1 MTSSRMTLFY
11 KILRTIL
18 VTLVL
23 LALVVPS
30 VTYAVLS
37 LPGVQHAIAE
47 RGREELSALLGVPVH
62 IESAE
67 ITPFNKVTLHG
78 VSICVAPGDTALK
91 VQRLGAGVRLG
102 KLLLNR
108 RIVFS
113 YAEIIGLDAR
123 LSRDSA
129 SAPLNIQPIID
140 HLKPRDKNKPPTAYD
155 LAIDNIVIRR
165 SRLTYDV
172 LSEPASEPG
181 KIDFKHLEL
190 NDIKADV
197 RLPRVSNDCYL
208 ADLRRLAATER
219 SGLTLTSLSGQARV
233 SDTLLT
239 VDNLHI
245 ELPSSKLDF
254 APLRVAYADW
264 KALTSEITSHTF
276 TLATLPGSHVTPAD
290 LAPFFLPFAP
300 FTSPIG
306 VDFKIG
312 GSVERLTMPRLVLTS
327 SDDVASVEIEDAT
340 VSGLPDV
347 DSLRVGLP
355 MLRAHADGHRLA
367 DLWRHTGGMP
377 EKAIA
382 MADTLGAVELMMD
395 AAVGNGTTRM
405 SLTLDS
411 EPGVLDVDARYS
423 GPFRNPA
430 GPLKASL
437 TIDGINVGAISG
449 IADLGRVSGSVAFDG
464 NLVAGH
470 SPVGHAVVGID
481 EVQWYGHD
489 ITNISADVDLSRTAV
504 KAVVEAD
511 DPILAATVDA
521 TYGIVPGEH
530 DVDADIRIAA
540 FNPGLLG
547 LVKNERFM
555 GHALSGRVEIDM
567 HGKDYDALDG
577 RIELTEMR
585 FADPENTDVL
595 TLDHL
600 SLMASGSTSPR
611 FLMLHSDIIDAR
623 MEGEYRFREIVP
635 TARSIV
641 AEVFPSLVAGGND
654 TGNTVHH
661 AGKQTDDPVAL
672 DMSLDM
678 QIRQNAVTDRWL
690 TFFNV
695 PVRLLRPV
703 NIKGMMSS
711 SGQLIEASIDA
722 PNLLHKDKFIDN
734 TYFGI
739 SIDGEADDARL
750 LLSTLYPTKKGN
762 ASIDLTA
769 VGAHDSINVRA
780 GWDIDRERMFRG
792 AVELGAMFSR
802 LPDVKVPGG
811 MSTSVELHPSRI
823 VINDTVWRIRPSLV
837 EISPDRHVSV
847 HDFEVSRH
855 NQFIKINGA
864 VSPDPADLLCLELQS
879 IDLDYVFETLDIGAA
894 MFGGIATGKFY
905 AAGLMSS
912 EPRLETQRLD
922 VAGMTYNH
930 SPLGDAVIASY
941 WDNATRG
948 VVIKAD
954 ITGEEDAHSYVDGA
968 IYPMADSL
976 DFRFKAEH
984 LNVGFMR
991 PFMEAFT
998 SDVSGYAS
1006 GEARLFG
1013 TFKLIDMTGD
1023 IAAQNLRIKLDYTN
1037 TYYYATDSIH
1047 LTPGRISFSD
1057 VTLRDA
1063 MGNTALLNG
1072 WVTHKCFK
1080 EPEFEFRV
1088 TNARNLM
1095 CYDVTDRINPDW
1107 YGRIFCNGSAFV
1119 KGVPGFVDINVNMA
1133 TAAGSTFT
1141 FVLSDTEAA
1150 GEYTFLS
1157 FHDRNELKG
1166 DLLLNLEDPQEAAL
1180 RQLKERI
1187 RKEKEQ
1193 EQGSSVYRINLQ
1205 VDATP
1210 QAELILVMDPAG
1222 GDRIKARGEGSLRM
1236 EYNSTDEDLRMFGTY
1251 SLTQGSYNF
1260 TLQDIIIKDFTIKPG
1275 SSISFHGSPYAAV
1288 LDINAVY
1295 SVNAN
1300 LSDLDE
1306 SFLQDKDLNRTNV
1319 PVHALLKVSGD
1330 MQQPDI
1336 SFDLEFP
1343 TLTQD
1348 TYRKVRSI
1356 VSTDD
1361 MMNRQIIYL
1370 LALNRF
1376 YTPDYMA
1383 STTKGNELVSV
1394 ASSTISSQL
1403 GSILGQLSDK
1413 WNIAPTFRSDRGDF
1427 SDMEVDLALSSYLL
1441 DNRLLF
1447 NGNFGYRDKAL
1458 NNNSF
1463 IGDFDLEYLLNKSG
1477 NVRLKA
1483 YNRYNDQ
1490 NYYVKSALTT
1500 QGVGVVFKRD
1510 FDDIFSWIKRLRRK
1524 HEKSDKEAEATKT
1537 EETET
1542 PKAENTKAE

>member
-1 MTSSRMTLFY
+1 MTLFY

-91 VQRLGAGVRLG
+91 VQRLGAGLRLG

-172 LSEPASEPG
+172 LSEPASDSG
-181 KIDFKHLEL
+181 KIDFNHLEL
-190 NDIKADV
+190 SDIKADV
-197 RLPRVSNDCYL
+197 RLPRVSNDCYV

-219 SGLTLTSLSGQARV
+219 SGLTLNSLSGQARV

-264 KALTSEITSHTF
+264 KALTSEITCHTF
-276 TLATLPGSHVTPAD
+276 TLATLPGSHVTPSD
-290 LAPFFLPFAP
+290 LTAFFSPFAP

-312 GSVERLTMPRLVLTS
+312 GTVGKLTMPRLMLTS
-327 SDDVASVEIEDAT
+327 SDDVAAVEIENAT
-340 VSGLPDV
+340 VSGLPCV
-347 DSLRVGLP
+347 DSLRVELP

-367 DLWRHTGGMP
+367 DLWRHTGAMP
-377 EKAIA
+377 EKVIA
-382 MADTLGAVELMMD
+382 MADTLGVVEVTMD
-395 AAVGNGTTRM
+395 ASVGDGTTRL
-405 SLTLDS
+405 SLSLDS
-411 EPGVLDVDARYS
+411 EPGVLDLDARYS
-423 GPFRNPA
+423 GPFRHPA

-437 TIDGINVGAISG
+437 TIDGINVGS
-449 IADLGRVSGSVAFDG
+449 IAGVPELGRVSGSVAFDG
-464 NLVAGH
+464 SLVAGRP
-470 SPVGHAVVGID
+470 PVGHAVVGID
-481 EVQWYGHD
+481 EVQWYGCD
-489 ITNISADVDLSRTAV
+489 LSNINADVDLTRTAV

-511 DPILAATVDA
+511 DPILAASIDA
-521 TYGIVPGEH
+521 TCGIIPGEN
-530 DVDADIRIAA
+530 DVDADVRITA

-547 LVKNERFM
+547 LVRNERFM
-555 GHALSGRVEIDM
+555 GHTLSGRVEIDM
-567 HGKDYDALDG
+567 HGRDYDALDG

-585 FADPENTDVL
+585 FADQGNPDVL

-611 FLMLHSDIIDAR
+611 FLMLHSDIVDAR
-623 MEGEYRFREIVP
+623 VEGDYNFKDIVP

-641 AEVFPSLVAGGND
+641 AGVFPSLLRDSDADLDMRHYAGEKD
-654 TGNTVHH
+654 LE
-661 AGKQTDDPVAL
+661 PVAL

-678 QIRQNAVTDRWL
+678 QIRQNAVTDSWL

-695 PVRLLRPV
+695 PVRLLRPI

-711 SGQLIEASIDA
+711 SGKLIEASVDA
-722 PNLLHKDKFIDN
+722 PNLLHKDKFIDK

-739 SIDGEADDARL
+739 TIDGASDDARML
-750 LLSTLYPTKKGN
+750 VSTVYPTKKGN
-762 ASIDLTA
+762 ATIDLVA
-769 VGAHDSINVRA
+769 AGAHDSINVRA
-780 GWDIDRERMFRG
+780 DWSIDRERMFRG
-792 AVELGAMFSR
+792 AVELAAMFSR
-802 LPDVKVPGG
+802 IPDTQVPGG
-811 MSTSVELHPSRI
+811 VSTAVELQPSRI

-847 HDFEVSRH
+847 NDFEISRQ
-855 NQFIKINGA
+855 NQFIKINGTA
-864 VSPDPADLLCLELQS
+864 SPDPDDNLCLELQS

-905 AAGLMSS
+905 AAGLMSP

-930 SPLGDAVIASY
+930 SPLGDAVLASY
-941 WDNATRG
+941 WDNATHG

-954 ITGEEDAHSYVDGA
+954 ITGDKGAHSYVDGA
-968 IYPMADSL
+968 IYPLADSL
-976 DFRFKAEH
+976 DFRFKADG

-1006 GEARLFG
+1006 GDAHLYG
-1013 TFKLIDMTGD
+1013 TFKFINMTGEIFARD
-1023 IAAQNLRIKLDYTN
+1023 LRVKLDYTN

-1150 GEYTFLS
+1150 GEYTFLT

-1403 GSILGQLSDK
+1403 GSMLGQLSDK

-1524 HEKSDKEAEATKT
+1524 HENKDKEADTDKTEKAEATKT
-1537 EETET
+1537 E
-1542 PKAENTKAE
+1542 KAE

>member
-1 MTSSRMTLFY
+1 MTLFY
-11 KILRTIL
+11 KILRSIL

-23 LALVVPS
+23 LSLVVPALL
-30 VTYAVLS
+30 YAILS
-37 LPGVQHAIAE
+37 LPAVQRSIAD
-47 RGREELSALLGVPVH
+47 RGRRELTELLGVPVEVENVG
-62 IESAE
+62 IA
-67 ITPFNKVTLHG
+67 PFNKVTLHG
-78 VSICVAPGDTALK
+78 VSVIVAPGDTALK
-91 VQRLGAGVRLG
+91 VSRLGAGVRLG
-102 KLLLNR
+102 KLLLNG

-129 SAPLNIQPIID
+129 SAPLNIQPVIE
-140 HLKPRDKNKPPTAYD
+140 HLKPRDRNKPPTAFD

-165 SRLTYDV
+165 SRFSYDV
-172 LSEPASEPG
+172 MSAGRPEDG
-181 KIDFKHLEL
+181 RIDFNHIEL
-190 NDIKADV
+190 NDIKADI
-197 RLPRVSNDCYL
+197 RLPRVSNDCYM

-219 SGLTLTSLSGQARV
+219 SGLVLNSLSGKIRV

-239 VDNLHI
+239 ADDFHL
-245 ELPSSKLDF
+245 ELPSTQIDL
-254 APLRVAYADW
+254 APLRLAYSGWAD
-264 KALTSEITSHTF
+264 LTSRFAQHSF
-276 TLATLPGSHVTPAD
+276 TVATMPGSHVTPSD
-290 LAPFFLPFAP
+290 LAPFFAPFAP
-300 FTSPIG
+300 FDSPIG
-306 VDFKIG
+306 IDLKAG
-312 GSVERLTMPRLVLTS
+312 GTLRNIALSRLTLTS
-327 SDDVASVEIEDAT
+327 ADDIASVDIEDAT
-340 VSGLPDV
+340 VSGLPAI
-347 DSLRVGLP
+347 DSLDVRLP
-355 MLRAHADGHRLA
+355 MLRAHADGHALA
-367 DLWRHTGGMP
+367 ALWRRTGTMTP
-377 EKAIA
+377 KVIA
-382 MADTLGAVELMMD
+382 MADTLGVVEAVID
-395 AAVGNGTTRM
+395 ASVVDETTDLRM
-405 SLTLDS
+405 TLDS
-411 EPGVLDVDARYS
+411 EAGVLDVDAVYR
-423 GPFRNPA
+423 GPFRNPN
-430 GPLKASL
+430 GPLRASL
-437 TIDGINVGAISG
+437 TIDGIEAGA
-449 IADLGRVSGSVAFDG
+449 VSGVKNLGTVSGNVSFDG
-464 NLVAGH
+464 RLMGRRA
-470 SPVGHAVVGID
+470 PVGLAEMQIDAVEWGANVINGLNA
-481 EVQWYGHD
+481 V
-489 ITNISADVDLSRTAV
+489 VDLSANS
-504 KAVVEAD
+504 
-511 DPILAATVDA
+511 VDA
-521 TYGIVPGEH
+521 SVEVHDPVLDASVRGSYGMARDRH
-530 DVDADIRIAA
+530 DIDADIRIAS
-540 FNPGLLG
+540 FNPAMFG
-547 LVKNERFM
+547 LVKGDRFSD
-555 GHALSGRVEIDM
+555 HTLSGRVEVNM
-567 HGKDYDALDG
+567 HGDDYDSLDG
-577 RIELTEMR
+577 KIELTEMR
-585 FADPENTDVL
+585 YGAPDAADAL

-600 SLMASGSTSPR
+600 LFMASGTTSPR

-623 MEGEYRFREIVP
+623 TEGDYKIKDIVP
-635 TARSIV
+635 VARSIV
-641 AEVFPSLVAGGND
+641 AQVFPSLVGESKPALHGRKD
-654 TGNTVHH
+654 RERS
-661 AGKQTDDPVAL
+661 VAEPTPL
-672 DMSLDM
+672 DMTFDM
-678 QIRQNAVTDRWL
+678 QVRQNAVTDRWL
-690 TFFNV
+690 SFFKV

-703 NIKGMMSS
+703 SVKGMMSAS
-711 SGQLIEASIDA
+711 DRLIEASIDA

-734 TYFGI
+734 TYVGI
-739 SIDGEADDARL
+739 TIDGEADDARVL
-750 LLSTLYPTKKGN
+750 ANMVYPTKKGD
-762 ASIDLTA
+762 AAISLTA
-769 VGAHDSINVRA
+769 GGGHDSISVHA
-780 GWDIDRERMFRG
+780 GWDIDRERVFRG
-792 AVELGAMFSR
+792 AVDVGAMFSR
-802 LPDVKVPGG
+802 SPDSRIPGEIA
-811 MSTSVELHPSRI
+811 TAIELRPSRI
-823 VINDTVWRIRPSLV
+823 VINDTVWRIRPSLIEV
-837 EISPDRHVSV
+837 APDRHVYV
-847 HDFEVSRH
+847 RDFEVSRR
-855 NQFIKINGA
+855 NQFIKIDGE
-864 VSPDPADLLCLELQS
+864 VSDNPDDHLCLDLQS

-905 AAGLMSS
+905 ASGLLGS
-912 EPRLETQRLD
+912 EPRLETPRLD
-922 VAGMTYNH
+922 VAGMTYNS

-941 WDNATRG
+941 WDNASRG
-948 VVIKAD
+948 VVINAD
-954 ITGEEDAHSYVDGA
+954 ITGEKGAHSYVDGA

-976 DFRFKAEH
+976 DFHFKAER

-998 SDVSGYAS
+998 SEVSGYAS

-1013 TFKLIDMTGD
+1013 TFKFIDMTGD
-1023 IAAQNLRIKLDYTN
+1023 IFAEDLALKLDFTN
-1037 TYYYATDSIH
+1037 TYYHATDSIH
-1047 LTPGRISFSD
+1047 LTPGRISFAD
-1057 VTLRDA
+1057 VTLRDDF
-1063 MGNTALLNG
+1063 GHTALLNG

-1088 TNARNLM
+1088 SNARNLL

-1119 KGVPGFVDINVNMA
+1119 KGVPGFVDINVNMS
-1133 TAAGSTFT
+1133 TASGSTFT

-1150 GEYTFLS
+1150 GEYTFLT
-1157 FHDRNELKG
+1157 FHDREELKG

-1180 RQLKERI
+1180 RQLKESI
-1187 RKEKEQ
+1187 RKERQHEQ
-1193 EQGSSVYRINLQ
+1193 NSSVYRINLQ
-1205 VDATP
+1205 VEATP

-1222 GDRIKARGEGSLRM
+1222 GDRIKARGDGNLRM
-1236 EYNSTDEDLRMFGTY
+1236 EYNSSDEDLRMFGTY

-1275 SSISFHGSPYAAV
+1275 SSISFHGSPYSAD

-1348 TYRKVRSI
+1348 IYRKVRSI

-1403 GSILGQLSDK
+1403 GSMLGQLSDK

-1510 FDDIFSWIKRLRRK
+1510 FDDIFSFIKRLRQKYEKRK
-1524 HEKSDKEAEATKT
+1524 QSRKKEESPAGDDKSDSKGE
-1537 EETET
+1537 
-1542 PKAENTKAE
+1542 